1 LNESDDAL
9 PAFSELLAAIR
20 NADSSGVHER
30 QRDHALAS
38 LVDACSAVAAGDDLA
53 KGSPVGEFC
62 VALLLEAST
71 NPDPVHN
78 PDSDASFDESP
89 SWGSPAIRIDAAEG
103 LIRLA
108 RHPDFAR
115 PAVFDALTKLT
126 QDSVPAVR
134 FQISSYLNA
143 PYETAP
149 EWMWKQAERFATT
162 ETSAGVLSGLVS
174 GPLDRLAG
182 RHPDEVSALAR
193 MILDRFTDGPG
204 VDSLREACTTLLILL
219 YVWRGTERA
228 KEIALRMTD
237 EPARYADDVLH
248 ALHPLRRPLTY
259 GSVSPVNS
267 EAEQIRSRAVD
278 FILRA
283 TRNAVTQFEK
293 ILDDNSNKAP
303 ESGALGAA
311 EQAQSLAKLID
322 GVGSTLFFASGAFR
336 HGNNEDERPTREQ
349 EVRLFREAVTVLE
362 LLSSVGIPRLAHHL
376 IETCE
381 HFIEADPKRVFFLIG
396 QTIVGGRRGGYQYD
410 SLAVDLMVKVVERY
424 LAEYRYLFREDPE
437 ARNLLLTI
445 LDIFVTAG
453 WPSARQLSYGL
464 EEIFR

>member
-1 LNESDDAL
+1 
-9 PAFSELLAAIR
+9 
-20 NADSSGVHER
+20 V
-30 QRDHALAS
+30 
-38 LVDACSAVAAGDDLA
+38 
-53 KGSPVGEFC
+53 
-62 VALLLEAST
+62 T
-71 NPDPVHN
+71 
-78 PDSDASFDESP
+78 
-89 SWGSPAIRIDAAEG
+89 
-103 LIRLA
+103 
-108 RHPDFAR
+108 
-115 PAVFDALTKLT
+115 
-126 QDSVPAVR
+126 
-134 FQISSYLNA
+134 
-143 PYETAP
+143 
-149 EWMWKQAERFATT
+149 
-162 ETSAGVLSGLVS
+162 
-174 GPLDRLAG
+174 
-182 RHPDEVSALAR
+182 ALAR
-193 MILDRFTDGPG
+193 LILDRFTDGPG

-219 YVWRGTERA
+219 YVWRGTEGA
-228 KEIALRMTD
+228 KEIVLRMTD
-237 EPARYADDVLH
+237 QPARYGADILH

-267 EAEQIRSRAVD
+267 EAEHIRSRAID

-283 TRNAVTQFEK
+283 TQSAVTQFEK
-293 ILDDNSNKAP
+293 ILDDNSNNASETEAP
-303 ESGALGAA
+303 GTVGPAK
-311 EQAQSLAKLID
+311 SLAQLID

-336 HGNNEDERPTREQ
+336 HGDNDEERPSREQ
-349 EVRLFREAVTVLE
+349 EVRLFREVVTVLE

-424 LAEYRYLFREDPE
+424 LAEYRYLFREDPD